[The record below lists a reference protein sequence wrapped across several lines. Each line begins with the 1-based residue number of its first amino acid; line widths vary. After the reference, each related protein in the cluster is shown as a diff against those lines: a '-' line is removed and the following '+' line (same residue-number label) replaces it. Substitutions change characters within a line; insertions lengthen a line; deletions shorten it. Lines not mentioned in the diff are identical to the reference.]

1 MLNAHSY
8 PKTGIYHYSNEGVCS
23 WYDFA
28 TMIAQMAGNTDCKIS
43 PCHSNEFPS
52 PVKRPA
58 YSVLDKTKIKE
69 TFGIEIPYWVESLKQ
84 CLIGLKGFEQWAV
97 SHEIWNM
104 RDFHKLMI
112 WQRSHRLT
120 LEIYKISKT
129 FPKSEIFGLT
139 SQIRRAVS
147 SIPTNI
153 AEGCGRN
160 SSKEFA
166 HFLQIAIGSA
176 TEVEYQLLLAH
187 DINYINDDDYQVLTN
202 ETVAV
207 RKMII
212 KYQSELKSS
221 SSLETHNS
229 QL

>member
-1 MLNAHSY
+1 
-8 PKTGIYHYSNEGVCS
+8 
-23 WYDFA
+23 
-28 TMIAQMAGNTDCKIS
+28 
-43 PCHSNEFPS
+43 
-52 PVKRPA
+52 
-58 YSVLDKTKIKE
+58 
-69 TFGIEIPYWVESLKQ
+69 
-84 CLIGLKGFEQWAV
+84 
-97 SHEIWNM
+97 M

-112 WQRSHRLT
+112 WQRSHSLT

-160 SSKEFA
+160 SNKEFA

-187 DINYINDDDYQVLTN
+187 DINYINDDDYQILTD

-221 SSLETHNS
+221 SSLEAHNS

>member
-1 MLNAHSY
+1 
-8 PKTGIYHYSNEGVCS
+8 
-23 WYDFA
+23 
-28 TMIAQMAGNTDCKIS
+28 
-43 PCHSNEFPS
+43 
-52 PVKRPA
+52 
-58 YSVLDKTKIKE
+58 
-69 TFGIEIPYWVESLKQ
+69 
-84 CLIGLKGFEQWAV
+84 
-97 SHEIWNM
+97 M

-112 WQRSHRLT
+112 WQRSHSLT
-120 LEIYKISKT
+120 LEIYKITKT
-129 FPKSEIFGLT
+129 FPKEEVFGLT

-160 SSKEFA
+160 SNKEFA

-187 DINYINDDDYQVLTN
+187 DINYINDGDYQVLTD

-221 SSLETHNS
+221 SSLEAHNS
-229 QL
+229 QQ